1 MDTDNDDILQSF
13 MSWPFFEDSSIDLSP
28 FTMTDFEDN
37 SLIDFAPPFFN
48 DSYDLLPLPESLE
61 HKAIPLSCLPALPDH
76 QKLHCS
82 EEIMKYYTEAMPLSA
97 VTISPQTLIEEIN
110 AEGEEIMRKEL
121 KKLEE
126 IRAYF
131 HMPITKAAM
140 EMNIGLTVLKK
151 RCRDVGI
158 TRWPHRKLK
167 SLITLINN
175 IQEIGKSSSDVN
187 IMEELK
193 SLEEHRKL
201 MEENPEIQL
210 TKETKKLRQACFK
223 ANYKKRL
230 AMHAMFLPAA
240 YSKDFF

>member
-1 MDTDNDDILQSF
+1 
-13 MSWPFFEDSSIDLSP
+13 
-28 FTMTDFEDN
+28 
-37 SLIDFAPPFFN
+37 
-48 DSYDLLPLPESLE
+48 
-61 HKAIPLSCLPALPDH
+61 
-76 QKLHCS
+76 
-82 EEIMKYYTEAMPLSA
+82 
-97 VTISPQTLIEEIN
+97 
-110 AEGEEIMRKEL
+110 MRKEL
-121 KKLEE
+121 KSSRWRNRSSGKRSMRSCDIELEE

-167 SLITLINN
+167 SLNTLINN
-175 IQEIGKSSSDVN
+175 IQVVFSTPSILQEIGKSSIDVN

-230 AMHAMFLPAA
+230 AMHAMSLPAA

>member
-1 MDTDNDDILQSF
+1 MRSCDI
-13 MSWPFFEDSSIDLSP
+13 
-28 FTMTDFEDN
+28 
-37 SLIDFAPPFFN
+37 
-48 DSYDLLPLPESLE
+48 
-61 HKAIPLSCLPALPDH
+61 
-76 QKLHCS
+76 
-82 EEIMKYYTEAMPLSA
+82 
-97 VTISPQTLIEEIN
+97 
-110 AEGEEIMRKEL
+110 EL
-121 KKLEE
+121 KE

-193 SLEEHRKL
+193 SLEEYRKL

-210 TKETKKLRQACFK
+210 TNETKKLRQACFK